1 MLDLQPSSDQQVRDR
16 RRSRGAA
23 AGLTIALANADRS
36 AAISLS
42 LENLFVFRPG
52 SARAF
57 GGVCCVSSKSKC
69 RCHKNQLL
77 WPLWPSSNVF
87 AAHCYPP
94 YQCKPI
100 AVQQGGSRRGK
111 PARAAPPAADSVPVL
126 VGRRPERVVHGLTG
140 GRLVALV
147 EVARADE
154 MSLLL
159 VKQRTPQL
167 DQLPKIC

>member
-1 MLDLQPSSDQQVRDR
+1 MISSPLPTSRCAIAEDPEER
-16 RRSRGAA
+16 R
-23 AGLTIALANADRS
+23 LTIALANADRS

-100 AVQQGGSRRGK
+100 AVQQGGSSFPRPSTEFFPFATVLSANPERFPFPPPIRPPPRLRRPCWRQRRRGIG
-111 PARAAPPAADSVPVL
+111 RIGGGSV
-126 VGRRPERVVHGLTG
+126 
-140 GRLVALV
+140 
-147 EVARADE
+147 
-154 MSLLL
+154 
-159 VKQRTPQL
+159 
-167 DQLPKIC
+167 

>member
-1 MLDLQPSSDQQVRDR
+1 MNRRRRMAENLLDLQPSSDQQVRDR

-100 AVQQGGSRRGK
+100 AATRR
-111 PARAAPPAADSVPVL
+111 PPVSPWTTRS
-126 VGRRPERVVHGLTG
+126 GRRPTRTGTLSAAHRGLP
-140 GRLVALV
+140 RL
-147 EVARADE
+147 
-154 MSLLL
+154 
-159 VKQRTPQL
+159 
-167 DQLPKIC
+167 LPPCCTQG